1 MTSPLDIARRFTGL
15 DAGSRHHLEL
25 LMATWSLL
33 ADLSFSDLLLYV
45 PLEQYDPPEPTPG
58 TPATGDAGGRADGS
72 GTGTGTA
79 ARGVHFV
86 VLGQIRPTT
95 GRTLFELDLVGQV
108 VAASQLPL
116 VVACWRGG
124 VTTAGEERG
133 PTVCQVQCV
142 PVRWRGEV
150 LAVLCRSWS
159 PDVGRRPGQLERTYL
174 DVFDRF
180 TTMIADGIFP
190 FVSDEAAIE
199 EAPRVGDGV
208 IIVDEYA
215 RVTFTSPNALS
226 ALHRMGVV
234 SVVAGSSLSWLGGEA
249 NVVERS
255 FTTRL
260 PVIEEVERPDDVVV
274 MFRCIPLVAA
284 GEVSGAVLLVR
295 DVSDLRRRDR
305 LLLSKDA
312 AIREVHHRVKNNL
325 QTISS
330 LLRLQAR
337 RLDSP
342 GARAGLLESERRI
355 RSIALVHELLSRESG
370 DHVPFGE
377 IVHALVRAA
386 MDSNVTTRPVSIRVD
401 GDPGEVET
409 DVATPL
415 AVVLAEL
422 LQNAVQHAFAAPP
435 ERPDG
440 DGDGRG
446 EPDATDGDGE
456 GESAP
461 ARVDLVFMP
470 GPDRLRVE
478 VRDNG
483 QGLPPGFDIDTSG
496 SLGLAIVRDLVR
508 SQLSG
513 TMEMS
518 SGSGTVV
525 RLTVPLLSR
534 PARRV

>member
-1 MTSPLDIARRFTGL
+1 
-15 DAGSRHHLEL
+15 
-25 LMATWSLL
+25 
-33 ADLSFSDLLLYV
+33 
-45 PLEQYDPPEPTPG
+45 
-58 TPATGDAGGRADGS
+58 
-72 GTGTGTA
+72 
-79 ARGVHFV
+79 
-86 VLGQIRPTT
+86 
-95 GRTLFELDLVGQV
+95 
-108 VAASQLPL
+108 
-116 VVACWRGG
+116 
-124 VTTAGEERG
+124 
-133 PTVCQVQCV
+133 
-142 PVRWRGEV
+142 
-150 LAVLCRSWS
+150 
-159 PDVGRRPGQLERTYL
+159 
-174 DVFDRF
+174 
-180 TTMIADGIFP
+180 
-190 FVSDEAAIE
+190 
-199 EAPRVGDGV
+199 
-208 IIVDEYA
+208 
-215 RVTFTSPNALS
+215 
-226 ALHRMGVV
+226 MGVV
-234 SVVAGSSLSWLGGEA
+234 SAIAGSSISSLGGDA
-249 NVVERS
+249 NVVERA

-260 PVIEEVERPDDVVV
+260 PVIEEVERPGDVVV

-295 DVSDLRRRDR
+295 DVTDLRRRDR

-342 GARAGLLESERRI
+342 GAQAALLESERRI

-370 DHVPFGE
+370 DHVPFGD
-377 IVHALVRAA
+377 IVHALVRMA
-386 MDSNVTTRPVSIRVD
+386 MESNVTSRPVSIRVD

-422 LQNAVQHAFAAPP
+422 LQNAVQHAFAPP
-435 ERPDG
+435 RESTGANGHGPADADNPADG
-440 DGDGRG
+440 DDSAGDR
-446 EPDATDGDGE
+446 A
-456 GESAP
+456 
-461 ARVDLVFMP
+461 ARVDLVFRP
-470 GPDRLRVE
+470 EANRLRVE

-525 RLTVPLLSR
+525 RLTVPLPSR
-534 PARRV
+534 PVRRG